1 MMKIKIIE
9 KILTSG
15 MFTVEELEYILEKII
30 EDN

>member
-1 MMKIKIIE
+1 MKLKIIE

-30 EDN
+30 KEN

>member
-1 MMKIKIIE
+1 MKIKIIE

-30 EDN
+30 KEN